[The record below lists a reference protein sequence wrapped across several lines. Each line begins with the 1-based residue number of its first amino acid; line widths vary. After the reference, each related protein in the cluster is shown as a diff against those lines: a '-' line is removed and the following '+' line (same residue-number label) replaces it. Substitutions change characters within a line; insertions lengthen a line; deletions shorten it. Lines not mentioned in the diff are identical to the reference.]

1 MRKGTQKY
9 AYNRA
14 AFGQFVADR
23 RQVLGWSIRELR
35 NHVYE
40 RTTILLNPGTLH
52 RVERGE
58 GSLPEPQREALRAV
72 LDYPDGEDGIEDCLR
87 VIEVSPSSALAP
99 MMDDPQ
105 TLKGLEDWNWG
116 PAKEGWLRLASLARA
131 RQEWGDW
138 ADYTRRAGKMLM
150 MLGRYEESAA
160 VLDTV
165 LDADSHLIGQEAL
178 GETLLNR
185 GWLAM
190 AWRDFRTATYYLRQS
205 DQVASRM
212 GVNRGQALHFLGR
225 TYCEWGIAEDSDT
238 YRETG
243 RRLLASAY
251 VLDKQLGDNA
261 LQGYDLLQQIPG
273 LILDDAATARKYLYR
288 SADLLGTRYF
298 TPGNIHL
305 KHGLL
310 AWYLHP
316 SRAREHLELASQ
328 AFAGGQLYV
337 KGLAAASRLLSRSFQ
352 KQRATLPQAA
362 SYALVAAITLPYA
375 ESLELLEEI
384 SAQVYISWC
393 DSVVRRHAAFWED
406 QLANIYQ
413 MDTPPFDLLRTLTA
427 RPDGAAYIQRALDRA
442 QAAIR
447 AGLPEYLTRREQETL
462 THCLLIAH
470 VR

>member
-87 VIEVSPSSALAP
+87 VVEVSPSSALAP

-131 RQEWGDW
+131 RQQWGDW

-261 LQGYDLLQQIPG
+261 LQGYDLL
-273 LILDDAATARKYLYR
+273 
-288 SADLLGTRYF
+288 
-298 TPGNIHL
+298 H
-305 KHGLL
+305 
-310 AWYLHP
+310 
-316 SRAREHLELASQ
+316 
-328 AFAGGQLYV
+328 
-337 KGLAAASRLLSRSFQ
+337 
-352 KQRATLPQAA
+352 
-362 SYALVAAITLPYA
+362 A